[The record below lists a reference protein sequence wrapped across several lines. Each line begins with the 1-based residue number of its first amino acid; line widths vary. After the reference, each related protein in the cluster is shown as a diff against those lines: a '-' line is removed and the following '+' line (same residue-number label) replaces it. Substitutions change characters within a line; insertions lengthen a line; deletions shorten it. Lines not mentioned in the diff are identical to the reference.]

1 MIQQVFQYDK
11 KTQKQQRT
19 TTAVSNDN
27 LGLCLEQSDQM
38 VKMCSWTCRIHKIID
53 FEIFNPALF

>member
-38 VKMCSWTCRIHKIID
+38 VKMSSWT
-53 FEIFNPALF
+53 LM